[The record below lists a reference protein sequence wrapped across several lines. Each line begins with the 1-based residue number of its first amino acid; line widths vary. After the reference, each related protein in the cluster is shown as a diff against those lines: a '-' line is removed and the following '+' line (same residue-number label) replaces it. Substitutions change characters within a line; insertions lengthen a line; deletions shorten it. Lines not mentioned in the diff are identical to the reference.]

1 MSSCKYNSTVFVK
14 SGLQMLV
21 AIIIMVAPANV
32 RATEFEAST
41 APDGQYL
48 LKIYPNFYFT
58 SAYFSN
64 EGKAMNLPGV
74 TGLLYF
80 ELPIQIQYGVT
91 GSFSVGARLPIGWS
105 YQEEEDREDPV
116 SNLAIREFWLTLQHR
131 WITMPFVSSSSI
143 GVKIPLADKAE
154 WEDGLRI
161 GDGQVDILPAYHFE
175 YLSSSHYW
183 FIKMSIG
190 YKYRFKTNDY
200 KPLDELM
207 FYSRGGYEL
216 FADLKMRFFIY
227 ADLTKFMNGEFHGD
241 DLKFFEHEGSIHAFG
256 YGISLWPRPTI
267 RVEFVTGGD
276 WSGRNQ
282 YRGIRWLIGITKVI

>member
-80 ELPIQIQYGVT
+80 ELPIQVQYGVT
-91 GSFSVGARLPIGWS
+91 GSFSVGAILPIGWS
-105 YQEEEDREDPV
+105 YQEEEEREDPV
-116 SNLAIREFWLTLQHR
+116 SKLAIREFWLTLQHR

-143 GVKIPLADKAE
+143 RVKIPLADKAE

-161 GDGQVDILPAYHFE
+161 GDGQVDILPAYHF
-175 YLSSSHYW
+175 
-183 FIKMSIG
+183 
-190 YKYRFKTNDY
+190 DQ
-200 KPLDELM
+200 
-207 FYSRGGYEL
+207 
-216 FADLKMRFFIY
+216 
-227 ADLTKFMNGEFHGD
+227 
-241 DLKFFEHEGSIHAFG
+241 
-256 YGISLWPRPTI
+256 
-267 RVEFVTGGD
+267 TGGR
-276 WSGRNQ
+276 WPLRIPGRDRKDARALAIFAPHPPAQ
-282 YRGIRWLIGITKVI
+282 

>member
-91 GSFSVGARLPIGWS
+91 GSFSVGAILPIGWS

-143 GVKIPLADKAE
+143 RVKIPLADKAE

-161 GDGQVDILPAYHFE
+161 GDGQVDILPAYHFD
-175 YLSSSHYW
+175 YLSSTYYW
-183 FIKMSIG
+183 FINLSIG

-241 DLKFFEHEGSIHAFG
+241 DLKFFEHDGSLHAFG